1 MTAPV
6 YKQFCVFRTALYA
19 LAALVFL
26 MNPPFALAAANP
38 AYTVEGVEV
47 DVTAENAVKAR
58 EKALDEVQVKAYQM
72 LAERFLSPEEL
83 KTFKAPDPVTVSSL
97 VQDFEV
103 TNEQLSKTRYKGTYT
118 VRFRPTAMKMQMA
131 SQGKVYSDTPRK
143 PVLVLPFLEQGSGT
157 TLWSETNPWMAAWRT
172 MPADANAMAPTVVPL
187 GDAEDMAQISDEQGL
202 QYDPMRV
209 QELASRYN
217 ADDIAILMA
226 SSAPTPSAQGKLTIN
241 IYNNGFEGPTFVQK
255 VVVDQMAGETD
266 AAVYAR
272 AAAKVKDILRS
283 NWKSNAAYNPAAPQ
297 TATAA
302 TTVTTTTTTTTYA
315 PPHVSGNPAIPHT
328 RPALG
333 PSQNY
338 AASAKFGSVQDWV
351 RLKSTLDRIYGV
363 QAVIVKGLKSREAQ
377 LDIRFAGDIGNLQ
390 IALQNAGITMRAG
403 YGGAPLELY
412 IANGGAQ
419 PIYRN

>member
-26 MNPPFALAAANP
+26 VNTPLALAAANP

-58 EKALDEVQVKAYQM
+58 EKALDEAQVKAYQM
-72 LAERFLSPEEL
+72 LAERFLSPDEL
-83 KTFKAPDPVTVSSL
+83 KTFKAPDPITVSSL

-103 TNEQLSKTRYKGTYT
+103 TNEQLSSTRYKGTYT
-118 VRFRPTAMKMQMA
+118 VRFRPAAMRMQMA

-143 PVLVLPFLEQGSGT
+143 PVLVLPFLEQGGNTS
-157 TLWSETNPWMAAWRT
+157 LWSETNPWMTAWRT
-172 MPADANAMAPTVVPL
+172 MPSDANAMAPTVVPL
-187 GDAEDMAQISDEQGL
+187 GDAEDMSYVADNDGL

-217 ADDIAILMA
+217 ADDIAIVLA
-226 SSAPTPSAQGKLTIN
+226 SSVPTPSSQGRLTVN
-241 IYNNGFEGPTFVQK
+241 IYNNGFEGPAFVQK

-266 AAVYAR
+266 EAVYAR
-272 AAAKVKDILRS
+272 AAAKVRDVLRS
-283 NWKSNAAYNPAAPQ
+283 NWKANAAYNPAAPQ
-297 TATAA
+297 TT
-302 TTVTTTTTTTTYA
+302 TTVTTTTTYA
-315 PPHVSGNPAIPHT
+315 PPHVGGQPPIPQT

-338 AASAKFGSVQDWV
+338 AASAKFASVQDWV

-363 QAVIVKGLKSREAQ
+363 QAVVVKGLKSREAQ
-377 LDIRFAGDIGNLQ
+377 LDIRFAGNINNLQ
-390 IALQNAGITMRAG
+390 LALQNAGITMRAG
-403 YGGAPLELY
+403 YAGAPLEIY
-412 IANGGAQ
+412 IANSGAQ
-419 PIYRN
+419 PVYRN

>member
-1 MTAPV
+1 MAAPV
-6 YKQFCVFRTALYA
+6 YKQFCLFRTALYA
-19 LAALVFL
+19 LSAVLFLVNPLSAHAAV
-26 MNPPFALAAANP
+26 NP

-72 LAERFLSPEEL
+72 LAERFLSPEEM
-83 KTFKAPDPVTVSSL
+83 KTFKAPDPVTVSAL

-103 TNEQLSKTRYKGTYT
+103 TNEQLSKTRYKGVYT
-118 VRFRPTAMKMQMA
+118 VRFRPNAMKMQMA

-143 PVLVLPFLEQGSGT
+143 PVLVLPFLEQGAT
-157 TLWSETNPWMAAWRT
+157 TSLWGETNPWMTAWRT
-172 MPADANAMAPTVVPL
+172 MPADGTAMAPTVVPL
-187 GDAEDMAQISDEQGL
+187 GDAEDMAQISDEEGL

-226 SSAPTPSAQGKLTIN
+226 SSVPTPSSQGKLTVN

-255 VVVDQMAGETD
+255 VVVEQMAGETEE
-266 AAVYAR
+266 AVYAR
-272 AAAKVKDILRS
+272 AAAKVKDVLRS
-283 NWKSNAAYNPAAPQ
+283 NWKANAAYKPANAPVE
-297 TATAA
+297 
-302 TTVTTTTTTTTYA
+302 TTVTTTTYA
-315 PPHVSGNPAIPHT
+315 PPNVNGQPAIPQT

-338 AASAKFGSVQDWV
+338 AASAKFASVQDWV

-363 QAVIVKGLKSREAQ
+363 QAVVVKGLKTREAQ
-377 LDIRFAGDIGNLQ
+377 LDIRFAGNINNLQ
-390 IALQNAGITMRAG
+390 LALQNAGIMMRAG
-403 YGGAPLELY
+403 YGGGPLELY
-412 IANGGAQ
+412 IAGSGQQ
-419 PIYRN
+419 PTIYRN